1 MEISNDSGSTHHWI
15 VIYISD
21 LNTFC
26 PHGWQIWLWDN
37 FLKSSMRIQP
47 AGNHLKGS
55 IICWQLNHCKTC
67 KANKLEFQ
75 RSTIKSHF
83 KNPTMHQTLHPTMH
97 HVVTEMCTHLHISVT
112 KMVHYGIQDWCIMGF
127 VPQVYCCCKGGIYT
141 ILWTHRRHPIAPH
154 TDELWGVY
162 REYLVENGPCSDGTT
177 LYFKNRHDYP

>member
-1 MEISNDSGSTHHWI
+1 MSGYSIMEISNDSGSTHHWI

-97 HVVTEMCTHLHISVT
+97 HVVTKMCTHVHISVT
-112 KMVHYGIQDWCIMGF
+112 KWCTVGYRTDALWDLCKRSF
-127 VPQVYCCCKGGIYT
+127 VV
-141 ILWTHRRHPIAPH
+141 
-154 TDELWGVY
+154 
-162 REYLVENGPCSDGTT
+162 LVEAEYSPYSELTKDT
-177 LYFKNRHDYP
+177 P